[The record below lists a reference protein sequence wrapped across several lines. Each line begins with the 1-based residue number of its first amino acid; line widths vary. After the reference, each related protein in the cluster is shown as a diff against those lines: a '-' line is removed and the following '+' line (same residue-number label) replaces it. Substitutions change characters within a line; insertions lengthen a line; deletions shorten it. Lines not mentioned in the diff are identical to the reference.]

1 MSCSET
7 LEIQF
12 SKAWRTSKDLKI
24 TWCCSKIE
32 FRKLRSLFVLSYIA
46 KSAWK
51 EFVQWT
57 HNFQFCH
64 EQYESLDSELKKK
77 LPAIFD
83 WVKSNEKALKLNV
96 WQKIPEVMAS
106 VAQRAMLESIAR
118 CSKRQ
123 ISWIQFKCKSQTA
136 ILYETFG
143 KQFASNTNFCIVQFV
158 AGRQVFPFATNYVW
172 HKKITK
178 TFFYCRMQKT

>member
-1 MSCSET
+1 MKYIGSSLLAVYNEGDINYL
-7 LEIQF
+7 LEAALHF
-12 SKAWRTSKDLKI
+12 ALEESSLEEVSLKI
-24 TWCCSKIE
+24 
-32 FRKLRSLFVLSYIA
+32 R
-46 KSAWK
+46 
-51 EFVQWT
+51 Q
-57 HNFQFCH
+57 
-64 EQYESLDSELKKK
+64 QYESLDSELKKK

-96 WQKIPEVMAS
+96 WQKIPEEMAS

-158 AGRQVFPFATNYVW
+158 AGRQVFPFAVAG
-172 HKKITK
+172 KG
-178 TFFYCRMQKT
+178 TFPIDNTSSHFRTVK